1 MSYHCLNCRG
11 YEMGHFE
18 SAAAERTH
26 AALLLLGSPWQ
37 DGGAYAMQTT
47 QLACL
52 FNIVLV
58 ASVS

>member
-1 MSYHCLNCRG
+1 
-11 YEMGHFE
+11 MGHFE